1 MSNKPNNLTSK
12 LKLNDTTWNTDI
24 KGGSYGDVLQ
34 TYYIIATTKG
44 SAVAHLNNLCWG
56 SCEIFI
62 TDIKEVSDLGFQIT
76 NVAYKK
82 IEDTVL
88 ENMV

>member
-1 MSNKPNNLTSK
+1 MSKKSNNLISK
-12 LKLNDTTWNTDI
+12 LKLYVI
-24 KGGSYGDVLQ
+24 SGRAEMMGGSYGDVLQ

-56 SCEIFI
+56 SSEIFI